1 MARKTKG
8 GKHAAPSRSSS
19 MSEAGPPTKAAAQGA
34 RRAPGQRKR

>member
-8 GKHAAPSRSSS
+8 GKEASRRTPS
-19 MSEAGPPTKAAAQGA
+19 MNEAGPPTKAAAQGA

>member
-8 GKHAAPSRSSS
+8 GKEAARRTPST
-19 MSEAGPPTKAAAQGA
+19 SEAGPPTKAAAQGA